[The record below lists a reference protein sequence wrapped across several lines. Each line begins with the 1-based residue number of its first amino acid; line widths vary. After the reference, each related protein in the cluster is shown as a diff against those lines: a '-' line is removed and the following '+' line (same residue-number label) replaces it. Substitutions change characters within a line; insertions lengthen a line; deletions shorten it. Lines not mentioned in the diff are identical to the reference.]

1 MNQQTPRILVVD
13 DDADICRNLCD
24 ILADL
29 GYEVDSAPDGPSAL
43 ALIDQKPY
51 DVALLDYKMPGMDGL
66 TLYREIKRR
75 RADTVSL
82 LVTAFASRETADEA
96 LTAGAWK
103 VLSKP
108 VDFGKLLGL
117 VEEAVCQPLVL
128 VIDDDHDLCH
138 SLWDLFR
145 DRGYRVA
152 LAHDSREASEQLR
165 GQRYRVILIDLRLPD
180 SDGSEIFRMVRTGD
194 PCARTIVIT
203 GHRSEMDPILDGLI
217 AEGVDAVCFKPFNIP
232 VLLDKLD
239 ELAGIPG
246 ATAEDTSA

>member
-1 MNQQTPRILVVD
+1 MSQPTPRILVVD

-24 ILADL
+24 ILSDL
-29 GYEVDSAPDGPSAL
+29 GYEVDSAPDGPTAL
-43 ALIDQKPY
+43 ALIEQQPY

-108 VDFGKLLGL
+108 VDFARLLGL

-128 VIDDDHDLCH
+128 VIDDDHDLCR

-152 LAHDSREASEQLR
+152 LAHDGREASERLR
-165 GQRYRVILIDLRLPD
+165 GHRYKVILIDLRLPD
-180 SDGSEIFRMVRTGD
+180 SDGSEVFRMVRTGD
-194 PCARTIVIT
+194 PSARTIVIT

-217 AEGVDAVCFKPFNIP
+217 AEGVDAICFKPFNIP

-239 ELAGIPG
+239 ELAGIPD
-246 ATAEDTSA
+246 AAAEDTSA

>member
-43 ALIDQKPY
+43 VLIDQKPY

-128 VIDDDHDLCH
+128 VIDDDHDLCR

-152 LAHDSREASEQLR
+152 LAHDSREASVQLR

-180 SDGSEIFRMVRTGD
+180 SDGSEVFRMVRTGD
-194 PCARTIVIT
+194 PSARTIVIT

-239 ELAGIPG
+239 ELAGIPD
-246 ATAEDTSA
+246 ASAEDTSA